1 MPLSEIILIIM
12 GLLTIAMIAAGIC
25 RNLPIPY
32 TVFLVIL
39 GVLLGSIARSW
50 PQLAQLQEFQLTPE
64 LVLFL
69 FLPALIFESAFNLD
83 ARQMVKDLA
92 SILSLA
98 IPALLIS
105 TAIIGVGLWWII
117 GLDILLALLFG
128 ALISATDPVAVVA
141 LFKELGAPQRLT
153 VLVEGESLLN
163 DATAIVVF
171 NIILGIVLTGSFVLS
186 DIGGAITGFLR
197 VFIGGALI
205 GSIIGILLSE
215 LLYRIKAGLS
225 SYLVMSIVLAYA
237 SFALAEH
244 VLHVS
249 GVMAVLAAAISLSI
263 FGVSRVPQ
271 SDVHTVTETWEVLA
285 LVCNSLLFLLVGLSV
300 DISALIARG
309 DAIFVAI
316 LLVLLS
322 RAATVYSMVPA
333 MVRIFKLPHITLGE
347 RHIMWW
353 GGLKGGLAIA
363 IVLSIPEGIAGREL
377 LLDMTLGVVLF
388 SLLVNAPTIKPLMHR
403 LGIDRL
409 TDDEKDELKHGL
421 LNAEKHADNILQ
433 QLYKAELISRSTQ
446 QLIQRK
452 SKKVFATDENEIGPQ
467 QDIRHLTIVALKR
480 ELEELKHLYDIGLI
494 EQYIYLDLKN
504 NLQRDR
510 DIRLGHQS
518 QHGEGETAG
527 KPSLFKQIED
537 GLIKRLREHDWAAGI
552 LARYQYLRFSQS
564 LQRDMVGVMIS
575 TAALETLQQQQDHE
589 EQQIQQV
596 AMVYQQRLERR
607 RERLKRVAK
616 EFPEF
621 YLRFETRLFAK
632 VTMLAAQHYNES
644 ASQHGEIGQKT
655 FANIER
661 RINNT
666 ISALPAISNPAP
678 KLTPGDLIGTVPLLN
693 GLSESI
699 LRHLADRAKA
709 VTFIGNDI
717 IIGEGDRGDA
727 LYIISHGWVKVYKQA
742 DESKVIAE
750 LRDGDFFGEIALL
763 GDQVRTATVKAMIPT
778 TLLRLTRKDVL
789 ALAEEDHELKERL
802 EDATEVRLQNDA

>member
-1 MPLSEIILIIM
+1 MPLSEIILVIM

-25 RNLPIPY
+25 KNLPIPY

-39 GVLLGSIARSW
+39 GILLGSAARNW
-50 PQLAQLQEFQLTPE
+50 PHMAQLQEFQLTPE

-83 ARQMVKDLA
+83 ARQLLKDLA
-92 SILSLA
+92 PVLSLA
-98 IPALLIS
+98 VPALLIS
-105 TAIIGVGLWWII
+105 TAIVAVGLWWLID
-117 GLDILLALLFG
+117 LDIFLALLFG

-171 NIILGIVLTGSFVLS
+171 NIILGIVITGSFVVS
-186 DIGGAITGFLR
+186 DVGGAMTSFLQ
-197 VFIGGALI
+197 VFIGGALVGAVI
-205 GSIIGILLSE
+205 GVLLSE
-215 LLYRIKAGLS
+215 LLHRMKAGLS
-225 SYLVMSIVLAYA
+225 SYLIMSIVLAYTC
-237 SFALAEH
+237 FAVAEH

-271 SDVHTVTETWEVLA
+271 ADVHTVMETWEVLA

-300 DISALIARG
+300 DISALVARG
-309 DAIFVAI
+309 DAILIAI
-316 LLVLLS
+316 ILVLLS

-333 MVRIFKLPHITLGE
+333 TIRIFKLPHVTLGE

-363 IVLSIPEGIAGREL
+363 IVLSIPLDIVGRDL
-377 LLDMTLGVVLF
+377 LLDLTLGVVLW
-388 SLLVNAPTIKPLMHR
+388 SLLVNAPTIRPLMHR
-403 LGIDRL
+403 LGIDRM
-409 TDDEKDELKHGL
+409 TDDEKAELKHGL
-421 LNAEKHADNILQ
+421 HSAEKQADIILQ
-433 QLYKAELISRSTQ
+433 QLYRAELISRSTQ
-446 QLIQRK
+446 QLIQKK
-452 SKKVFATDENEIGPQ
+452 SEQVFATEEKEIDPQ
-467 QDIRHLTIVALKR
+467 QDIRHLIVIALR
-480 ELEELKHLYDIGLI
+480 AELEELKHLYDIGLI
-494 EQYIYLDLKN
+494 QQYIYLDLKN
-504 NLQRDR
+504 TLQRDR
-510 DIRLGHQS
+510 EFRLGHQS
-518 QHGEGETAG
+518 QQSDGEATQ
-527 KPSLFKQIED
+527 KPSSFKRLEYA
-537 GLIKRLREHDWAAGI
+537 LIKRLREHDWAAGI

-564 LQRDMVGVMIS
+564 LQRDMVGVMIA
-575 TAALETLQQQQDHE
+575 TAALETLHQQDEHE
-589 EQQIQQV
+589 EKQIQQV

-607 RERLKRVAK
+607 RERLKSVAK

-661 RINNT
+661 RISRT

-693 GLSESI
+693 GLSERI
-699 LRHLADRAKA
+699 LSHLAARAKA

-727 LYIISHGWVKVYKQA
+727 LYIINHGWVKVYKKD
-742 DESKVIAE
+742 DESGVIAE

-763 GDQVRTATVKAMIPT
+763 GDQVRTATVRAVTPT

-789 ALAEEDHELKERL
+789 VLAKEDQELRERLEEANKERL
-802 EDATEVRLQNDA
+802 QTNA